1 MISFFDLPEYL
12 QYTLIFFN
20 LILLVINIYCVVS
33 CVIFEFKKH
42 HIVAKTV
49 LTAFTCVLYFTAVS
63 ANFNY
68 RKNHKADGF
77 DIMLMTEHFILM
89 SLILIVLSALSVFAL
104 YAVLKWK
111 REHITPASIKEGLD
125 RLPAGLCYHN
135 KDGVPKL
142 INHRMDNL
150 CRFITG
156 EPLFDANEFWR
167 KLRNG
172 EVLPDNIPQQ
182 TGENPIVTVL
192 GNTTLSFTKIE
203 REIGGEKLFEIRAT
217 DITKKFALS
226 NELRRSNNELREL
239 NRRLQEYGENV
250 YDITREREIL
260 TAKVNIHDLL
270 GKAQLATKRYI
281 ENSDSHITKDE
292 LIDIWNGTLYLFDGG
307 FAETKDDV
315 NLDELYDAAKIMGI
329 RLIIDGTVPKD
340 KSLLRFVMSGAR
352 ESLTNAVHHAKARE
366 LKVKLYSTYTHFII
380 EYTNDGLQPEGEI
393 SEGGGLSSL
402 RQSVESAGGI
412 METDIYPKFI
422 LRLKIPS
429 KEETY
434 V

>member
-1 MISFFDLPEYL
+1 MINFFDLPEYL

-42 HIVAKTV
+42 HIVANTV
-49 LTAFTCVLYFTAVS
+49 LTAFTCVLYLTAVS

-68 RKNHKADGF
+68 RKNHRTDGF
-77 DIMLMTEHFILM
+77 DIMLMGEQFILM
-89 SLILIVLSALSVFAL
+89 VVLLIILAVISAFAL

-167 KLRNG
+167 KLKKG
-172 EVLPDNIPQQ
+172 EVLPDNIAQQ
-182 TGENPIVTVL
+182 TGDNPIVTVL

-226 NELRRSNNELREL
+226 NRLRRSNNELREL

-260 TAKVNIHDLL
+260 TAKVNIHDML

-281 ENSDSHITKDE
+281 ENSDSHITKQE

-307 FAETKDDV
+307 FAENKDDV

-329 RLIIDGTVPKD
+329 RLIIDGTVPKY

-380 EYTNDGLQPEGEI
+380 EYTNDGVQPEGEI

-402 RQSVESAGGI
+402 RQSVEAAGGI
-412 METDIYPKFI
+412 METDIYPRFI
-422 LRLKIPS
+422 LRLKIPA
-429 KEETY
+429 KEELY

>member
-42 HIVAKTV
+42 HIVVNTV

-68 RKNHKADGF
+68 RKNHRTDGF
-77 DIMLMTEHFILM
+77 DIMLMGEYFILM
-89 SLILIVLSALSVFAL
+89 SVILIALSALSVFAL
-104 YAVLKWK
+104 YTVLKWK

-167 KLRNG
+167 KLQKG

-182 TGENPIVTVL
+182 TGENPIVTVM

-217 DITKKFALS
+217 DITQKFALS
-226 NELRRSNNELREL
+226 NKLRRSNNELREL

-260 TAKVNIHDLL
+260 TAKVNIHDML
-270 GKAQLATKRYI
+270 GRAQLITKRYI
-281 ENSDSHITKDE
+281 ENAKSDITKDE
-292 LIDIWNGTLYLFDGG
+292 LIGIWNGTLYLFDGG
-307 FAETKDDV
+307 FADAKDDIS
-315 NLDELYDAAKIMGI
+315 LDELYDAAKIMGI
-329 RLIIDGTVPKD
+329 RLIIDGKVPKD
-340 KSLLRFVMSGAR
+340 KRLLRFIMSGAR
-352 ESLTNAVHHAKARE
+352 ESLTNALHHAKASE
-366 LKVKLYSTYTHFII
+366 LRVRLNSKNFLFVI
-380 EYTNDGLQPEGEI
+380 EFTNDGLQPTEEI

-402 RQSVESAGGI
+402 RQTVEAAGGI
-412 METDIYPKFI
+412 METDIYPNFA

-429 KEETY
+429 KE
-434 V
+434 VPNV

>member
-42 HIVAKTV
+42 HIVVNTV

-68 RKNHKADGF
+68 RKNHRTDGF
-77 DIMLMTEHFILM
+77 DIMLMGEYFILM
-89 SLILIVLSALSVFAL
+89 SVILIALSALSVFAL

-167 KLRNG
+167 KLQKG

-182 TGENPIVTVL
+182 TGENPIVTVM

-217 DITKKFALS
+217 DITQKFALS
-226 NELRRSNNELREL
+226 NKLRRSNNELREL

-260 TAKVNIHDLL
+260 TAKVNIHDML
-270 GKAQLATKRYI
+270 GRAQLITKRYI
-281 ENSDSHITKDE
+281 ENAESDITKDE
-292 LIDIWNGTLYLFDGG
+292 LIGIWNGTLYLFDGG
-307 FAETKDDV
+307 FADAKDDIS
-315 NLDELYDAAKIMGI
+315 LDELYDAAKIMGI
-329 RLIIDGTVPKD
+329 RLIIDGKVPKD
-340 KSLLRFVMSGAR
+340 KRLLRFIMSGAR
-352 ESLTNAVHHAKARE
+352 ESLTNALHHAKASE
-366 LKVKLYSTYTHFII
+366 LRVRLNSKNSLFVI
-380 EYTNDGLQPEGEI
+380 EFTNDGLQPTEEI

-402 RQSVESAGGI
+402 RQAVEAAGGI
-412 METDIYPKFI
+412 METDIYPNFA

-429 KEETY
+429 KEAY
-434 V
+434 

>member
-1 MISFFDLPEYL
+1 MINFFDLPEYL
-12 QYTLIFFN
+12 QYTLIFLN

-42 HIVAKTV
+42 HIVANTV

-167 KLRNG
+167 RLQKG
-172 EVLPDNIPQQ
+172 EVLPYNIPQQ
-182 TGENPIVTVL
+182 TGEGISSTV
-192 GNTTLSFTKIE
+192 
-203 REIGGEKLFEIRAT
+203 
-217 DITKKFALS
+217 
-226 NELRRSNNELREL
+226 
-239 NRRLQEYGENV
+239 NRR
-250 YDITREREIL
+250 
-260 TAKVNIHDLL
+260 
-270 GKAQLATKRYI
+270 
-281 ENSDSHITKDE
+281 
-292 LIDIWNGTLYLFDGG
+292 
-307 FAETKDDV
+307 
-315 NLDELYDAAKIMGI
+315 
-329 RLIIDGTVPKD
+329 TVF
-340 KSLLRFVMSGAR
+340 SFQQMQ
-352 ESLTNAVHHAKARE
+352 
-366 LKVKLYSTYTHFII
+366 I
-380 EYTNDGLQPEGEI
+380 
-393 SEGGGLSSL
+393 
-402 RQSVESAGGI
+402 
-412 METDIYPKFI
+412 
-422 LRLKIPS
+422 
-429 KEETY
+429 
-434 V
+434 

>member
-1 MISFFDLPEYL
+1 MINFFDLPEYL

-20 LILLVINIYCVVS
+20 LILLLINIYCVVS

-42 HIVAKTV
+42 HIVANTV
-49 LTAFTCVLYFTAVS
+49 LTAFTCVLYLTAVS

-68 RKNHKADGF
+68 RKNHRTDGF
-77 DIMLMTEHFILM
+77 DIMLMGEQFILM
-89 SLILIVLSALSVFAL
+89 VVLLIILAVISAFAL

-142 INHRMDNL
+142 INRRMDNL

-167 KLRNG
+167 KLKKG
-172 EVLPDNIPQQ
+172 EVLPDNIAQQ
-182 TGENPIVTVL
+182 TGDNPIVTVL

-217 DITKKFALS
+217 DITKKFAHS
-226 NELRRSNNELREL
+226 NRLRRSNNELREL

-260 TAKVNIHDLL
+260 TAKVNIHDMR
-270 GKAQLATKRYI
+270 GMAQLATK
-281 ENSDSHITKDE
+281 
-292 LIDIWNGTLYLFDGG
+292 
-307 FAETKDDV
+307 
-315 NLDELYDAAKIMGI
+315 
-329 RLIIDGTVPKD
+329 
-340 KSLLRFVMSGAR
+340 
-352 ESLTNAVHHAKARE
+352 
-366 LKVKLYSTYTHFII
+366 
-380 EYTNDGLQPEGEI
+380 
-393 SEGGGLSSL
+393 
-402 RQSVESAGGI
+402 
-412 METDIYPKFI
+412 
-422 LRLKIPS
+422 
-429 KEETY
+429 
-434 V
+434 